1 MPAVKPMDQMP
12 CNMGN
17 PLASTSMH
25 VMPSNVMYRV
35 NADNPLNLMSHCST
49 DPPTVNPTLQF
60 ICSYLTLVKECP
72 IRSRFS
78 PGVFFQ
84 FFRTCAAADAP
95 WHKFAGAVLSSSGG
109 SGADCGT
116 ALMDLWNCFCF

>member
-1 MPAVKPMDQMP
+1 MPAVKPMDPMP

-49 DPPTVNPTLQF
+49 DPPTVNPTPSTSMHLMPSMDVDNTVNINSPPTQLL
-60 ICSYLTLVKECP
+60 IRHLV
-72 IRSRFS
+72 R
-78 PGVFFQ
+78 
-84 FFRTCAAADAP
+84 
-95 WHKFAGAVLSSSGG
+95 
-109 SGADCGT
+109 
-116 ALMDLWNCFCF
+116 